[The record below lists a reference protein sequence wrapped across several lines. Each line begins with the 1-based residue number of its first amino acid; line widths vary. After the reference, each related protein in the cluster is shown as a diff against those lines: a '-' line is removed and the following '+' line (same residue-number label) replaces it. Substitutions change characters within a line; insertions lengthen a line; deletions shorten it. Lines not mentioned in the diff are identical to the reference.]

1 MASTIDLNKLYNYY
15 LNKYGDK
22 RTAAQYT
29 AFQYL
34 SNPSGSVAGLKEPQK
49 YYSQDEW
56 LSYEAPAYNQAIN
69 YTGNDPLNKWI
80 SVALKKVKS
89 LPELQTELR
98 KANSPDIWLKDT
110 AYAGI
115 PKFDLP
121 NYSLD
126 TNSLYTQVKDIFAQK
141 ESADKKYKTQQDTH
155 PYAQFGLG
163 DPNLRYTVYTNPND
177 TTKKYPPGQKP
188 VFQTTKF
195 NDTSKYV
202 QYKPAVDYINKSS
215 TSFTDTLLKKGI
227 ARPAALQYAAQYKVA
242 LQDAIQKKLD
252 ASPLSPFVDQVKAL
266 RPIRK
271 P

>member
-15 LNKYGDK
+15 LTKYGDK
-22 RTAAQYT
+22 KTAAQYT

-34 SNPSGSVAGLKEPQK
+34 SNPTGSVAGLKEPQK

-69 YTGNDPLNKWI
+69 YTGNDSLNKWI
-80 SVALKKVKS
+80 SVAFKKAKS
-89 LPELQTELR
+89 LPELQTEIR
-98 KANSPDIWLKDT
+98 KANSPDIWSKDT

-115 PKFDLP
+115 PKFDL
-121 NYSLD
+121 NSYNLD
-126 TNSLYTQVKDIFAQK
+126 TSSLYTQVKDIFAQK
-141 ESADKKYKTQQDTH
+141 ESADKKYKNQQDTH

-202 QYKPAVDYINKSS
+202 QYKPAVDYIAKS
-215 TSFTDTLLKKGI
+215 TQAFGDKIYKAGI
-227 ARPAALQYAAQYKVA
+227 RGDQYSKYVGQYKGA

-252 ASPLSPFVDQVKAL
+252 ANNLSPFLDQVKAL